1 MPSSSRRDWEP
12 AIDPRVMKV
21 EQNKVRGDRTMWLGI
36 TSLATFLLLAM
47 PTLADSC
54 VFSAAPPFQLSSDAV
69 DWAMQIGSGT
79 SCTRGLKFGPI
90 NISDVKLIAPP
101 QSGQVAIKGPSF
113 SYTAKPDFQGEDDFI
128 LRVSGTN
135 VRMRGV
141 SDIKV
146 TVSVISK

>member
-1 MPSSSRRDWEP
+1 
-12 AIDPRVMKV
+12 
-21 EQNKVRGDRTMWLGI
+21 MWLGI
-36 TSLATFLLLAM
+36 TSLATLLLFAM
-47 PTLADSC
+47 PALADSC
-54 VFSAAPPFQLSSDAV
+54 IFSAAPPFQLSSDAV
-69 DWAMQIGSGT
+69 DWAMQIGSGA

-90 NISDVKLIAPP
+90 NISDVKLIAHP

-113 SYTAKPDFQGEDDFI
+113 SYTAKPDFQGEDDFM